1 MIWRTQSEG
10 RDVLPA
16 SARAMSCSHRTPL
29 AVLVLAVLCCGCG
42 EGGAS
47 RPAGPTAAERAAAD
61 PAALSPIGGANHRRT
76 RPAGRTTSLPHARRR
91 SSARAAAARG
101 VRPVAAVAT
110 ARPEFAVP
118 LGLALGAIETYLIGP
133 YQFGSLGHVQASP
146 AVTARAERGASY
158 AMQQLA
164 IAVTSGRSFT
174 TIARIE
180 PVLNELQSSLSALRG
195 ELRGGQVRARS
206 FAQLARLTGAIESL
220 TGATGYP
227 VTVQT
232 PPQL

>member
-1 MIWRTQSEG
+1 
-10 RDVLPA
+10 
-16 SARAMSCSHRTPL
+16 
-29 AVLVLAVLCCGCG
+29 
-42 EGGAS
+42 
-47 RPAGPTAAERAAAD
+47 
-61 PAALSPIGGANHRRT
+61 
-76 RPAGRTTSLPHARRR
+76 
-91 SSARAAAARG
+91 
-101 VRPVAAVAT
+101 
-110 ARPEFAVP
+110 
-118 LGLALGAIETYLIGP
+118 
-133 YQFGSLGHVQASP
+133 
-146 AVTARAERGASY
+146 
-158 AMQQLA
+158 MQQLA